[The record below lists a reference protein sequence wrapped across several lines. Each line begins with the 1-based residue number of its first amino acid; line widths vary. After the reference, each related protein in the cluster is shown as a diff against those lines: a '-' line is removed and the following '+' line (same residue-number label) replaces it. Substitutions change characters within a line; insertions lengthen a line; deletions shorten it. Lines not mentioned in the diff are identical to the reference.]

1 MWYVHVDIMCI
12 LFICYFILA
21 ALGLCGCLWA
31 FSACGKQG
39 LLSSCAAQASH
50 CSGFSCCRAWVLGMQ
65 ASVVA
70 ARGLST
76 CGTQAP
82 ELRLSNRGFGALLPL
97 GMWNLPKP
105 GVEPMSP
112 ALAGGFLTSGP
123 QGSPICI
130 SNSDK
135 NILILMV
142 QRLALGIFT
151 AMPWVQPQVRELRF
165 CKMQG
170 IIKKKKKNTL

>member
-1 MWYVHVDIMCI
+1 
-12 LFICYFILA
+12 
-21 ALGLCGCLWA
+21 
-31 FSACGKQG
+31 
-39 LLSSCAAQASH
+39 
-50 CSGFSCCRAWVLGMQ
+50 
-65 ASVVA
+65 
-70 ARGLST
+70 
-76 CGTQAP
+76 
-82 ELRLSNRGFGALLPL
+82 
-97 GMWNLPKP
+97 
-105 GVEPMSP
+105 MSP

-151 AMPWVQPQVRELRF
+151 AVPWVQPQVRELRF

-170 IIKKKKKNTL
+170 NIKKKKKNTL